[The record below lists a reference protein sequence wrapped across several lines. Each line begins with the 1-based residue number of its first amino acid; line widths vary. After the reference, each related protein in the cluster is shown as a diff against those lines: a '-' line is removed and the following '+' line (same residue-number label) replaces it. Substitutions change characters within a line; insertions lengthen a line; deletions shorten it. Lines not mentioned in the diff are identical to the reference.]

1 VATVVFLVTKFTEG
15 AWVVV
20 VAVPAFVLLFLR
32 VRAYYARTG
41 IELGLGMRP
50 RKPTAKPTVV
60 IVLVSSISR
69 LTERALCEALS
80 LSDEVIAV
88 TVAPSEEDEPDS
100 LAGALAKAWEDW
112 DPGVPLRVLHT
123 EYASVVEPILA
134 FVDDLRSQRDEQIVV
149 LIPVIIPRHARYRI
163 LHNQIDLVLSA
174 ALRSRDDVVVARV
187 GVAVGDR
194 QRQGPPASPGS
205 AEAVAPAGDPHD
217 GGSPV
222 AG

>member
-1 VATVVFLVTKFTEG
+1 
-15 AWVVV
+15 
-20 VAVPAFVLLFLR
+20 
-32 VRAYYARTG
+32 
-41 IELGLGMRP
+41 
-50 RKPTAKPTVV
+50 
-60 IVLVSSISR
+60 
-69 LTERALCEALS
+69 
-80 LSDEVIAV
+80 
-88 TVAPSEEDEPDS
+88 
-100 LAGALAKAWEDW
+100 LAKAWEDW

-134 FVDDLRSQRDEQIVV
+134 FVDDLRSQRDEKIVV

-187 GVAVGDR
+187 GVPVGDR